1 MTLSEFQALWNKEV
15 KRVQKLIAKY
25 TEKGFNIDYTMPKQ
39 PKGIA
44 PKQLED
50 FRHESTK
57 EKILYLHSTYT
68 APDSDTTVSGY
79 QGVQLQ
85 RRQSAKKGQATKRKK
100 QAENK
105 ETIKQEI
112 ITYDNLLAF
121 FRRFT
126 AQPVSWVGTTKT
138 HRRSDSYAETLLAKQ
153 DRSVELTGLLEY
165 VRERDGRALFQRLQ
179 DNAMELQFLMS
190 DFELASR
197 QNDVNT
203 CATEFATIING
214 ESLDDETAVMM
225 QEAYENMEAFD
236 LV

>member
-25 TEKGFNIDYTMPKQ
+25 TKKGFNINYTMPKQ

-68 APDSDTTVSGY
+68 APDSDTTISGY

-105 ETIKQEI
+105 EAIKQEI

-121 FRRFT
+121 FRRYT
-126 AQPVSWVGTTKT
+126 ANPVSWVGTTKT
-138 HRRSDSYAETLLAKQ
+138 HRKSNRYGEVLMARQ
-153 DRSVELTGLLEY
+153 DRAIELSALLEF

-179 DNAMELQFLMS
+179 DNATELQSLMS
-190 DFELASR
+190 EFELTSS
-197 QNDVNT
+197 QESVNA

-214 ESLDDETAVMM
+214 ESLDYDTAVEL
-225 QEAYENMEAFD
+225 QEAYENMEGFD